1 MKYIINE
8 SAAKQLA
15 FEGIKDVMNEL
26 GLERGEIDSFIIYS
40 MSDDDLGYDPV
51 VIEYDSHD
59 GRLYVQIEFFENML
73 SLFGYTTEEEQKKIF
88 ELWFNFWEGIRPEY
102 VDF

>member
-8 SAAKQLA
+8 SAAKQLV
-15 FEGIKDVMNEL
+15 FEGIKDIMNEL

-51 VIEYDSHD
+51 VIEYDSYD
-59 GRLYVQIEFFENML
+59 GRLYIQIEFFENVL
-73 SLFGYTTEEEQKKIF
+73 SLFGYTTEEEQK
-88 ELWFNFWEGIRPEY
+88 ELLSEWFKYYEGIRPE
-102 VDF
+102 FIQF